1 MPRKKK
7 TQRNAGLRF
16 NRAKMP
22 NDIVEII
29 DEVQFKINLTKE
41 YGYISKEQ
49 VVYKLIRA
57 FRSVK

>member
-1 MPRKKK
+1 MPPKKK
-7 TQRNAGLRF
+7 TQRNEGLRF

>member
-1 MPRKKK
+1 
-7 TQRNAGLRF
+7 
-16 NRAKMP
+16 MP